1 MLLKKIKKI
10 FKLMDQ
16 YSVPISL
23 RYKGDDYYS
32 TALGG
37 IFSLLV
43 FLLGLIFGIIYF
55 IPFVRR
61 KNFSLYYNT
70 INLSETETIKFDES
84 NSILAIGL
92 ECNNDPNGEK
102 LSNYLDIQ
110 IKYYNKY
117 MNDEGIYDKIDTRN
131 IPKNINYN
139 ICNYT
144 DFYKDYKNSQYKNKE
159 LKCLESSNTQIGG
172 HYGDKIFQ
180 YYEISLLSKK
190 NEINS
195 NEEDLIKHFKEIDN
209 ILLNHDCKL
218 ELHYKDVSFDFND
231 YSEPIKSFVN
241 EVFLQLNPESILKMN
256 LYYMNLYFEN
266 DHNLFFPTEDEQQIN
281 NSVSRTEQY
290 FLYKGLNR
298 GELKPTDYQYYAK
311 IYIRADTKKI
321 RVKRKYQNISE
332 FYSDTFC
339 FWGGVSYFIG
349 IFLNIYNKFYRNR
362 SFEKIIFF
370 FEGFENKHI
379 EIPSKPSKC
388 ENNDKSSSK
397 NLNQGKKE
405 GDVIINN
412 NDKND
417 KNDKNQKNVLLKSL
431 SCKKNN
437 KEILSSKATD
447 IMNDKLDIR
456 FYINKMLYLEKKIDE
471 SLDIPKISITKEEIK
486 YGEYNKQSDK
496 YNKINL
502 ENTELTENKGPANS
516 KNLIGEGNQHSI
528 PTYTNESFENSNN
541 E

>member
-1 MLLKKIKKI
+1 
-10 FKLMDQ
+10 MDQ

-32 TALGG
+32 TVLGG
-37 IFSLLV
+37 IVTLLV

-70 INLSETETIKFDES
+70 INLSETETINFDES

-92 ECNNDPNGEK
+92 ECDNDPNGEELLK
-102 LSNYLDIQ
+102 YLDIQ
-110 IKYYNKY
+110 IKYYNKH
-117 MNDEGIYDKIDTRN
+117 MNDEGIYDKQDPIS

-144 DFYKDYKNSQYKNKE
+144 DFYKEYKNSQYKNKE

-266 DHNLFFPTEDEQQIN
+266 DHNLFFPTGDEQQIN

-311 IYIRADTKKI
+311 IYIIADTKKI

-339 FWGGVSYFIG
+339 FWGLLNSN
-349 IFLNIYNKFYRNR
+349 FLLF
-362 SFEKIIFF
+362 
-370 FEGFENKHI
+370 
-379 EIPSKPSKC
+379 
-388 ENNDKSSSK
+388 
-397 NLNQGKKE
+397 
-405 GDVIINN
+405 
-412 NDKND
+412 
-417 KNDKNQKNVLLKSL
+417 
-431 SCKKNN
+431 
-437 KEILSSKATD
+437 
-447 IMNDKLDIR
+447 
-456 FYINKMLYLEKKIDE
+456 
-471 SLDIPKISITKEEIK
+471 
-486 YGEYNKQSDK
+486 
-496 YNKINL
+496 KINSL
-502 ENTELTENKGPANS
+502 NSFDIKELYI
-516 KNLIGEGNQHSI
+516 L
-528 PTYTNESFENSNN
+528 
-541 E
+541 